1 MFTFCSLQKYFAEI
15 KIEPELFQLQTPP
28 AHHDIVE
35 IGVDLPNGPTIDT
48 EDVEESMD
56 EIFDSFCVRFKSEA
70 TPEDEPSD
78 MKSEMESED
87 DVPIQDSGGVFKDHN
102 YSLFKDVSPVD
113 RVLMTYYGSVAK
125 DAEPVSELHQKVCKI
140 LELLGTI
147 VSTSS
152 GDLIAGAIEMIEMYT
167 NQMRSQYNEKDAQL
181 EEVYEQHSYL
191 NSVREIS
198 KSVAADANR
207 VANQL
212 LREKQCQKDEVLG
225 QLKAEVNERLQCLRQ
240 MHDPHIE
247 IGVQTEQPDEHRA
260 TTETQTEE
268 PTMSEISIQT
278 DPVVAVNQTTKP
290 LKYFSSSD
298 IDSEGS
304 ASSGTRRLQR
314 RRKKRELVKSFFEGE
329 GEREKNRERAERRLL
344 NGSDDE
350 IDRLINLNNL
360 DREYQDP
367 DEVDRDGATAS
378 AEEGDKVASTAA
390 EKKKRQR
397 DGETTEDILNNID
410 IANESGGE
418 AAEPAKKEEEHEEQK
433 FLKEL
438 NQEHKKLL
446 LNSSS
451 SEEESDS
458 GFETLLLQSRKAT
471 VQDSSEESVIEETVD
486 LFLTDFKVAEDGKD
500 GREKK
505 QEQQKKSKQSEEE
518 TGDAPEKPRQ
528 ARRDSFD
535 KEMAE
540 LLQDTD
546 EEEQVPKA
554 KKHKANTAKDTNEG
568 DVNGNDDES
577 VSPLDLSDCAGKRSR
592 NESMDAEKDLS
603 ETLMQKRKLILGSQT
618 KESLDAMVMK
628 VHQTT
633 KNPLLFAS
641 PPHSHQSAASP
652 VTMPKEQDCISLSS
666 SSSLEELGELDR
678 ASLVNS
684 AQSGSAIEDR
694 KPAESWKRNPRK
706 MISDDKLDINTKK
719 AQRDEHERIKRL
731 EKKQEALKR
740 YLAGAGDAHRGEIIL
755 DVDPKTEKVIKVH
768 PDIVKHLK
776 EHQVAGIK
784 FIFDCV
790 YGSAADQEK
799 HPGSGCILAHCMG
812 LGKTLQQI
820 AIMHTVVQYAELK
833 TSRIL
838 VICPKSTVM
847 NWVDEIERWVGGIV
861 DGVKLKVFFLPDQS

>member
-1 MFTFCSLQKYFAEI
+1 
-15 KIEPELFQLQTPP
+15 
-28 AHHDIVE
+28 
-35 IGVDLPNGPTIDT
+35 
-48 EDVEESMD
+48 MD
-56 EIFDSFCVRFKSEA
+56 EIFDNFCDRFETAADASSEEVISPVDIKSEV
-70 TPEDEPSD
+70 D
-78 MKSEMESED
+78 SED

-125 DAEPVSELHQKVCKI
+125 DAEPVSECHQRVCKI

-152 GDLIAGAIEMIEMYT
+152 EDLIAGSIEMIEMYT
-167 NQMRSQYNEKDAQL
+167 NQMRSQFNEKDKRL
-181 EEVYEQHSYL
+181 ERVYLEHSYL
-191 NSVREIS
+191 NSVRETS
-198 KSVAADANR
+198 KSLAEDANR

-212 LREKQCQKDEVLG
+212 LRGKDDLAAEDNDKVLDG
-225 QLKAEVNERLQCLRQ
+225 LKLAVNERLQSFHQLHTPLKE
-240 MHDPHIE
+240 MA
-247 IGVQTEQPDEHRA
+247 VQTDHSEEHRT
-260 TTETQTEE
+260 TTETQTEA
-268 PTMSEISIQT
+268 PTSCDFGSQT
-278 DPVVAVNQTTKP
+278 DPVAVNHTIKP
-290 LKYFSSSD
+290 LRHFSSSD
-298 IDSEGS
+298 IDSAGS

-314 RRKKRELVKSFFEGE
+314 RRKKRELVKSFFEVE
-329 GEREKNRERAERRLL
+329 GEIKQKRERAERRVP

-350 IDRLINLNNL
+350 IDRLINFNNL
-360 DREYQDP
+360 DRDYQDP
-367 DEVDRDGATAS
+367 EEVVSAS
-378 AEEGDKVASTAA
+378 GGVAPTTA
-390 EKKKRQR
+390 EKKRTK
-397 DGETTEDILNNID
+397 DGETIEDILNNID
-410 IANESGGE
+410 IANESGEE
-418 AAEPAKKEEEHEEQK
+418 AAEPPKEEEHEEQK

-438 NQEHKKLL
+438 NLEHKKLL

-451 SEEESDS
+451 EEEDEDDS

-471 VQDSSEESVIEETVD
+471 VQGDSSEESVIEETVD
-486 LFLTDFKVAEDGKD
+486 LFLNDFKVAE
-500 GREKK
+500 EKTRGDNEK
-505 QEQQKKSKQSEEE
+505 QEQHKKRKQSE
-518 TGDAPEKPRQ
+518 TDAEKPRQ

-554 KKHKANTAKDTNEG
+554 KKHKTKDTT
-568 DVNGNDDES
+568 DRDAITNGNDDES

-592 NESMDAEKDLS
+592 NESVDAEKDLS
-603 ETLMQKRKLILGSQT
+603 EALMQKRKLILGSQT

-633 KNPLLFAS
+633 KNPLLNSIAAHSQQAATS
-641 PPHSHQSAASP
+641 PGAI
-652 VTMPKEQDCISLSS
+652 PKEQDCISLSS
-666 SSSLEELGELDR
+666 SSSLEELAEVDQAR
-678 ASLVNS
+678 IAK
-684 AQSGSAIEDR
+684 SGVEER
-694 KPAESWKRNPRK
+694 KPAEPWKRNPRK

-755 DVDPKTEKVIKVH
+755 DVDPKTSKVIKVH
-768 PDIVKHLK
+768 PEIVKYLK

-820 AIMHTVVQYAELK
+820 AIMHTVVQYPELK

-838 VICPKSTVM
+838 VICPKS
-847 NWVDEIERWVGGIV
+847 
-861 DGVKLKVFFLPDQS
+861 